1 MNLKNHYQKEIV
13 PNLKEKLGYK
23 SVMEVPKLEKITIN
37 MGVGEAS
44 KDKKI
49 LENALNDLEAIS
61 GQKPVVTKAKQAV
74 STFKIREQYP
84 IGCKVTLRGNKLYDF
99 Y

>member
-44 KDKKI
+44 KTKKF
-49 LENALNDLEAIS
+49 L
-61 GQKPVVTKAKQAV
+61 K
-74 STFKIREQYP
+74 
-84 IGCKVTLRGNKLYDF
+84 TL
-99 Y
+99 